1 MGPIEVC
8 IVGGG
13 MAGASVAFHLA
24 PHARVTL
31 LEREPHAGYHS
42 SGRSAALY
50 APNYGSALIQRLTL
64 AGESFLKAAAG
75 RLHGGAAP
83 AGARIPDDGQERAAR
98 RARRI

>member
-1 MGPIEVC
+1 MGPVEVC

-64 AGESFLKAAAG
+64 AGESFLTEPPVG
-75 RLHGGAAP
+75 SLIVETSSRQRFRSELGNSSF
-83 AGARIPDDGQERAAR
+83 R
-98 RARRI
+98 